1 LTSGALLAALLSAV
15 LGIGSGA
22 SLARDPT
29 NDRAASTEAGRFE
42 LHVPVVYYHRIECY
56 PEGASAPGN
65 YTCPEQFETQLAYVR
80 DHGWHTITIDQLA
93 DLMANRQCP
102 DKRTFVVSIDD
113 GAVDSYTAG
122 APILEA
128 LGMRGSF
135 FVSPGYAGASHYM
148 SFDQMRDLVA
158 RGHAI
163 GNHTLKHV
171 SLPHQTPEVLY
182 QQIEVAQQML
192 NDELGFR
199 PRTFAYPYGRY
210 GKTNDDVINAVRDS
224 GFELAFTVVRG
235 AREASD
241 APLLSRRVRI
251 APSDTGPQA
260 LARLEPFADG
270 CPPPTADL
278 TAALSKTG
286 PFKGNNVY
294 ATTAIKSQAV
304 VRTAVAP
311 NHTYGYWIG
320 LQNDGQF
327 SDAFKVTAAVGG
339 PAATVQLLVG
349 GVDVTAQILAGTYQ
363 TGVRDPWSSMLIH
376 ARITP
381 GSGGLAGQAIT
392 LDLSAHPI
400 SMSDRIDVVRL
411 KAVY

>member
-1 LTSGALLAALLSAV
+1 MIGGILIAGMLSAV
-15 LGIGSGA
+15 LGLGPGA
-22 SLARDPT
+22 
-29 NDRAASTEAGRFE
+29 AAPATSAAAAPVSRNPAAPASSSTTVSGRFE
-42 LHVPVVYYHRIECY
+42 LHVPVVYYHRIMCY
-56 PEGASAPGN
+56 PEGAAAPGN
-65 YTCPEQFETQLAYVR
+65 YTCPAQFEAQLTYVR
-80 DHGWHTITIDQLA
+80 DHGWKTITIDQLA

-122 APILEA
+122 APILES
-128 LGMRGSF
+128 LGMRGTF

-163 GNHTLKHV
+163 GNHTYTHV
-171 SLPHQTPEVLY
+171 SLPHQPPEVLY
-182 QQIEVAQQML
+182 QQIEVAQQIL
-192 NDELGFR
+192 DDELGFR

-241 APLLSRRVRI
+241 TPLLSRRVRI

-270 CPPPTADL
+270 CPLPTADL
-278 TAALSKTG
+278 TVGLSKTG
-286 PFKGNNVY
+286 PFKGNGIY
-294 ATTAIKSQAV
+294 ASTPIKSQTI
-304 VRTAVAP
+304 VRMPVAP
-311 NHTYGYWIG
+311 NHTYGYWMG

-327 SDAFKVTAAVGG
+327 SDAFKLEASVTG
-339 PAATVQLLVG
+339 PAADVHFYAS
-349 GVDVTAQILAGTYQ
+349 GVDVTGQILAGTYQ
-363 TGVRDPWSSMLIH
+363 TGDRPPWSTRLIN
-376 ARITP
+376 
-381 GSGGLAGQAIT
+381 
-392 LDLSAHPI
+392 
-400 SMSDRIDVVRL
+400 VRNRPR
-411 KAVY
+411 